1 MKDNIIVVEKENC
14 YGCHACSNICPT
26 GAITMSTDE
35 EGFYYPVVNDKLCVN
50 CKKCL
55 DVCPHI
61 HPPKKKILKKAF
73 ACYAKNEEEH
83 LSSSSGGFFS
93 VIARKCIKDNGVVF
107 GAAFDDNLEVHH
119 IKVSSLED
127 IHKLKG
133 TKYIQSKLGDIFI
146 DVRNELHT
154 GKKVVFSGTPCQIVA
169 LKNFL
174 GGEYENLICIDLI
187 CHGVPSPLVWKR
199 YLNENFGEDN
209 VVMMQFRNKEKGI
222 QNLTLDYT
230 LKDNQ
235 IIHENYRDSLY
246 IKGFIHNLYTRPSCF
261 NCNFKGDK
269 RSSDITIGDFWSI
282 QEFHPEMNHKF
293 GVSAVI
299 IHTVK
304 GEDWLKSISNEL
316 NICKSTSS
324 KIAVWNESLFKAAI
338 LNKDRIDFFD
348 RWEENS
354 INDTIL
360 SIINKRNDK
369 TNTTMEKKHFF
380 ETILNRFK
388 RIMLFIRK

>member
-35 EGFYYPVVNDKLCVN
+35 EGFYYPVVNDELCVN

-61 HPPKKKILKKAF
+61 HPPKKNTLKKAF

-93 VIARKCIKDNGVVF
+93 VVARKCIKDNGVVF

-154 GKKVVFSGTPCQIVA
+154 GKKVVFSGTPCQIAA

-174 GGEYENLICIDLI
+174 GAEYSNLLCIDLI
-187 CHGVPSPLVWKR
+187 CHGVPSPLVWKK
-199 YLNENFGEDN
+199 YLDETFGKEN
-209 VVMMQFRNKEKGI
+209 VKSMRFRNKIEGI
-222 QNLTLDYT
+222 HNVTLDYT
-230 LKDNQ
+230 LMNNEVIQ
-235 IIHENYRDSLY
+235 ERYEDSIF
-246 IKGFIHNLYTRPSCF
+246 IKGFISNLYVRPSCF
-261 NCNFKGDK
+261 NCQFKGAD
-269 RSSDITIGDFWSI
+269 STSDITIGDFWGI
-282 QEFHPEMNHKF
+282 QEFHPQMDSKF
-293 GVSAVI
+293 GVSAILVHSKKGKRCLASI
-299 IHTVK
+299 IN
-304 GEDWLKSISNEL
+304 DLYL
-316 NICKSTSS
+316 CKSSYS
-324 KIAVWNESLFKAAI
+324 KIKLWNESLVRPIK
-338 LNKDRIDFFD
+338 
-348 RWEENS
+348 ENS
-354 INDTIL
+354 KRAIFFSRLEKYSVSLLVNEL
-360 SIINKRNDK
+360 SQNDK
-369 TNTTMEKKHFF
+369 NE
-380 ETILNRFK
+380 
-388 RIMLFIRK
+388 

>member
-35 EGFYYPVVNDKLCVN
+35 EGFYYPVVNDELCVN

-61 HPPKKKILKKAF
+61 HPPKKNTLKKAF

-93 VIARKCIKDNGVVF
+93 VIARKCINNNGVVF
-107 GAAFDDNLEVHH
+107 GAAFDDKLEVHH
-119 IKVSSLED
+119 IKASSLED

-154 GKKVVFSGTPCQIVA
+154 GRKVLFSGTPCQIAA

-174 GGEYENLICIDLI
+174 GDEYENLICIDLI

-222 QNLTLDYT
+222 HNITLDYT
-230 LKDNQ
+230 LKDNH
-235 IIHENYRDSLY
+235 IIHENYKDSLY

-282 QEFHPEMNHKF
+282 QEFHPEMNHQF

-299 IHTVK
+299 VHTVK

-324 KIAVWNESLFKAAI
+324 KIAVWNESLFKVAI
-338 LNKDRIDFFD
+338 LNKDRNDFFD
-348 RWEENS
+348 RWGKIS

-380 ETILNRFK
+380 ETILYRLK
-388 RIMLFIRK
+388 RIMLFNRK